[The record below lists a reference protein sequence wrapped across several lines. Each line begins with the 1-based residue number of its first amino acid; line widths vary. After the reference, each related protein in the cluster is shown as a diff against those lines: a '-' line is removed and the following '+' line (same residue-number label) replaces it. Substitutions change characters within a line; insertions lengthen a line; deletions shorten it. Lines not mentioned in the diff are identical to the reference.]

1 MRADFVAWQKN
12 ETKFPLLVVI
22 AFSYFSEVLSVKTQ
36 FRGPLFYPI
45 DLSAFWFCFE
55 SLSNSDWLIFIATNF
70 LFELLLGYLWGPV
83 GIVDTFLKIFDV
95 GHFQI
100 HIDLSS
106 ISNHTER

>member
-1 MRADFVAWQKN
+1 MLKHSLEARFLSN
-12 ETKFPLLVVI
+12 RPLCFLV
-22 AFSYFSEVLSVKTQ
+22 
-36 FRGPLFYPI
+36 
-45 DLSAFWFCFE
+45 CFE
-55 SLSNSDWLIFIATNF
+55 SLSKSDWLIFIATNI